1 MITGSR
7 KAQPE
12 SVLCEVCRKEVPKSE
27 AAMAETMDHVAY
39 FCGPDCYGK
48 WSSQRCAEAGRE
60 TSDSIARWAA
70 EHRQFRRVW
79 LYGSPAKGTHR
90 PDSDI
95 NIAVE
100 LEPVG
105 DSEETLAVWIAN
117 AGSWQLQ
124 LQTRIAP
131 KVDLEWFD
139 PDGSTRTLQAAQE
152 EAKVLIY
159 ERAG

>member
-7 KAQPE
+7 KAQP
-12 SVLCEVCRKEVPKSE
+12 
-27 AAMAETMDHVAY
+27 D
-39 FCGPDCYGK
+39 
-48 WSSQRCAEAGRE
+48 AEAGRE

-79 LYGSPAKGTHR
+79 LYGSRAKGTHG

-105 DSEETLAVWIAN
+105 DSEETLAVWMAN
-117 AGSWQLQ
+117 AGSWQMQ
-124 LQTRIAP
+124 LQSRIAP
-131 KVDLEWFD
+131 RVDLEWFD
-139 PDGSTRTLQAAQE
+139 PDGSTRTLQAALE